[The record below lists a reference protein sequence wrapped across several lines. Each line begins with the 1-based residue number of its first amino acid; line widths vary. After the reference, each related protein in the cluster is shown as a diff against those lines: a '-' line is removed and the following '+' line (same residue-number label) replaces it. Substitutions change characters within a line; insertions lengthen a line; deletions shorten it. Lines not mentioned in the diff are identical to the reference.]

1 MLNILIPLSF
11 AASLLVYCWAAISTA
26 AGLYVFAVVYGIIA
40 AALQSF
46 FPATATTMTP
56 SIDRTGT
63 RLGMILSMVGVASLT
78 GPAIEG
84 ALIQEDNGAYLYAQL
99 FSATSILIGA
109 LAGVACRIAKTGF
122 KLKVKA

>member
-1 MLNILIPLSF
+1 
-11 AASLLVYCWAAISTA
+11 
-26 AGLYVFAVVYGIIA
+26 
-40 AALQSF
+40 
-46 FPATATTMTP
+46 
-56 SIDRTGT
+56 
-63 RLGMILSMVGVASLT
+63 MILSMVGAASLT
-78 GPAIEG
+78 SPTIEG